1 MRYLVKGT
9 QMKEID
15 RFTITQ
21 VGIPSLVLMERAALG
36 VAGEVAEERRLQNGT
51 GNATFR
57 NDLID
62 AVFNLTEV
70 QLTKGVRY
78 EIYQG

>member
-21 VGIPSLVLMERAALG
+21 VGIPSLVLMERAAL
-36 VAGEVAEERRLQNGT
+36 AVAEEADRAAGPGGRILAAAGLGNNGPTRL
-51 GNATFR
+51 R
-57 NDLID
+57 PP
-62 AVFNLTEV
+62 EC
-70 QLTKGVRY
+70 
-78 EIYQG
+78 

>member
-21 VGIPSLVLMERAALG
+21 VGIPSLVLMERAAL
-36 VAGEVAEERRLQNGT
+36 AVAEEADRAAGPGGRILAAAGLGDVYKRQGLHKC
-51 GNATFR
+51 FP
-57 NDLID
+57 DD
-62 AVFNLTEV
+62 AV
-70 QLTKGVRY
+70 
-78 EIYQG
+78 

>member
-9 QMKEID
+9 QMKEIA
-15 RFTITQ
+15 RFIITQ

-36 VAGEVAEERRLQNGT
+36 VAGEAAEERRLQNGT

-62 AVFNLTEV
+62 AVFNLTET
-70 QLTKGVRY
+70 QLTQGVRY